1 MGGSKELRFE
11 LAPKRGFKGKL
22 DSKNGAQSVRDG
34 EVEKE
39 GEMAKDVLV
48 LCNFMRDKTE
58 KEMLRKGSGKLA
70 SNVFL
75 KNADAYQKTVL
86 AARAL

>member
-1 MGGSKELRFE
+1 MR
-11 LAPKRGFKGKL
+11 
-22 DSKNGAQSVRDG
+22 NGARSAREFDG
-34 EVEKE
+34 EKDGEIAKE
-39 GEMAKDVLV
+39 VLV
-48 LCNFMRDKTE
+48 LCNVMREKSE

-75 KNADAYQKTVL
+75 KNVEAYQKSIL